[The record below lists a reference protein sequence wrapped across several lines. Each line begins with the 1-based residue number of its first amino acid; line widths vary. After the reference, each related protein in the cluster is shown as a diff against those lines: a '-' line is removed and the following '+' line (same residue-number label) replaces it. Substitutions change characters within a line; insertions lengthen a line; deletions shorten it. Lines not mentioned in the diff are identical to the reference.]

1 MNPRNTELGRQDVPS
16 RYWYVKVGWVRLLI
30 SSTFGSL
37 TLLLL
42 YTEVSRN
49 VISWEEVVRVNL
61 RRLWKLFAVW
71 KKFTRPTSRNFDSLV
86 NIVTPEMAQNITLI
100 EKKKKLASQ
109 AYLNVMVASPQLSRV
124 IMTKATP
131 PESVQ

>member
-1 MNPRNTELGRQDVPS
+1 M
-16 RYWYVKVGWVRLLI
+16 I

-100 EKKKKLASQ
+100 EKKNNNLP
-109 AYLNVMVASPQLSRV
+109 VRP
-124 IMTKATP
+124 T
-131 PESVQ
+131 